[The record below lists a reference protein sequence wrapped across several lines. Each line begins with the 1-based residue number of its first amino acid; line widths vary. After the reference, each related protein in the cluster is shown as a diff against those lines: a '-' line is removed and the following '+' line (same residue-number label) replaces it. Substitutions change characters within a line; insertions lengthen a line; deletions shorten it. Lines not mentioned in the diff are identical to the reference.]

1 MILDNALFSW
11 YNKSTKGKEITPMN
25 IIDQLTAYFDSKLKL
40 LPQIETLEDREYVMD
55 KARGAL
61 EFAVEISEWKIK
73 KTLANLW
80 VEYYTKFREAV
91 YRK

>member
-1 MILDNALFSW
+1 
-11 YNKSTKGKEITPMN
+11 MN
-25 IIDQLTAYFDSKLKL
+25 IIDQLTAYFDSKLEL
-40 LPQIETLEDREYVMD
+40 LPQIEMLEDREYVMD

-61 EFAVEISEWKIK
+61 EFAVDISEWKIK

-80 VEYYTKFREAV
+80 IEYYARFREAV

>member
-11 YNKSTKGKEITPMN
+11 YNKGTKGKEITPMN
-25 IIDQLTAYFDSKLKL
+25 IIDQLTTYFDSKLKL
-40 LPQIETLEDREYVMD
+40 LPQIEALEDREYVMD

-80 VEYYTKFREAV
+80 VEYYTRFREAV

>member
-1 MILDNALFSW
+1 
-11 YNKSTKGKEITPMN
+11 MN
-25 IIDQLTAYFDSKLKL
+25 IIDQLTAYFDSKLEL

-73 KTLANLW
+73 KALANL
-80 VEYYTKFREAV
+80 
-91 YRK
+91 

>member
-1 MILDNALFSW
+1 
-11 YNKSTKGKEITPMN
+11 MN
-25 IIDQLTAYFDSKLKL
+25 IIDQLTAYFNSKLEL
-40 LPQIETLEDREYVMD
+40 LPQIKALEDREYVMN

-73 KTLANLW
+73 KILANLW
-80 VEYYTKFREAV
+80 VEYYVRFRDAV

>member
-1 MILDNALFSW
+1 
-11 YNKSTKGKEITPMN
+11 MN
-25 IIDQLTAYFDSKLKL
+25 IIDQLTAYFDSKLEL

-73 KTLANLW
+73 KALANLW
-80 VEYYTKFREAV
+80 IEYYARFQEAV

>member
-1 MILDNALFSW
+1 
-11 YNKSTKGKEITPMN
+11 MN
-25 IIDQLTAYFDSKLKL
+25 IIDQLTAYFNSKLEL
-40 LPQIETLEDREYVMD
+40 LPQIETLEDREYIMD

-61 EFAVEISEWKIK
+61 EFAVDISEWKIK

-80 VEYYTKFREAV
+80 IEYYARFREAV

>member
-1 MILDNALFSW
+1 
-11 YNKSTKGKEITPMN
+11 MN
-25 IIDQLTAYFDSKLKL
+25 IIDQLTAYFDSKLEL
-40 LPQIETLEDREYVMD
+40 LPQIETLEDREYIMD

-61 EFAVEISEWKIK
+61 EFAVDISEWKIK

-80 VEYYTKFREAV
+80 IEYYARFREAV

>member
-1 MILDNALFSW
+1 
-11 YNKSTKGKEITPMN
+11 MN
-25 IIDQLTAYFDSKLKL
+25 IIDQLETYFKSKLDL
-40 LPQIETLEDREYVMD
+40 IPQLETLEDREYIMD

-80 VEYYTKFREAV
+80 VEYYARFREAV
-91 YRK
+91 YGKQ